1 MDNEKLPGFSTRAI
15 HAGEQDDA
23 HGNVPVSAPIHLS
36 SDYLFDG
43 VEHYADVLSGQRQG
57 YAYARFGSP
66 THTSLHQVIASL
78 EEAESA
84 FSFSSGMA
92 AMHTSLAA
100 MTKSGDH
107 LVADYGVYN
116 TTYSLIESFLP
127 RHGIRATFTEPEAAS
142 IAEAI
147 EPETRLVLIDSI
159 ATPSFRVADVAGIAQ
174 VCHARRIPLVV
185 DNTIATPYLLRPLD
199 FPGVQLVV
207 NSTSK
212 YIGGHSDLIG
222 GCVAGPMEL
231 VGRIAELSRQL
242 GTICGV
248 FEAWLTRRGVQTLAL
263 RMARQCTTALALA
276 RLLDERAEVSAVGY
290 AGLPGHRDH
299 ERAVSLFRGTGFGA
313 MLSFSLA
320 GGYDD
325 VVRFCHALRLARV
338 GSGFGGV
345 RTEVRHPATTSH
357 RFMTEQQRLRRGIDP
372 GLIRVSVGA
381 EDAADLL
388 CDFSDALD
396 RLRGRRDGRSAP

>member
-1 MDNEKLPGFSTRAI
+1 MDNEISLGFATRAI
-15 HAGEQDDA
+15 HAGEPDDA

-36 SDYLFDG
+36 ADYLFDG
-43 VEHYADVLSGQRQG
+43 VEHYADVLGGQRQG

-66 THTSLHQVIASL
+66 THASLHQVMTSL
-78 EEAESA
+78 EAAESA

-92 AMHTSLAA
+92 AIHTALAA
-100 MTKSGDH
+100 MAKSGDH
-107 LVADYGVYN
+107 IVADYGVYN
-116 TTYSLIESFLP
+116 TTYSLAESFLP
-127 RHGIRATFTEPEAAS
+127 RHGIHVTFAEPEAAA

-147 EPETRLVLIDSI
+147 EPETRLVFIDSI
-159 ATPSFRVADVAGIAQ
+159 ATPSFRVADVAGIAE
-174 VCHARRIPLVV
+174 VCHARGIPLVV

-222 GCVAGPMEL
+222 GCVAGPAEL
-231 VGRIAELSRQL
+231 VGRIGELSRQL

-248 FEAWLTRRGVQTLAL
+248 FEAWLTLRGVQTLAL

-276 RLLDERAEVSAVGY
+276 GLLNDRAEVSAVGY

-299 ERAVSLFRGTGFGA
+299 ERATRLFRGAGFGA

-325 VVRFCHALRLARV
+325 VVRFCHGLRLARV

-381 EDAADLL
+381 EDATDLL
-388 CDFSDALD
+388 GDFSGALD
-396 RLRGRRDGRSAP
+396 LLRGSRTVG

>member
-1 MDNEKLPGFSTRAI
+1 MDINKSLGFSTRAI
-15 HAGEQDDA
+15 HAGELGDA
-23 HGNVPVSAPIHLS
+23 NGNAPVSAPIHLS
-36 SDYLFDG
+36 ADYLFDG
-43 VEHYADVLSGQRQG
+43 VEHYADVLSRRRPG

-66 THTSLHQVIASL
+66 THTSLNQVMASL

-100 MTKSGDH
+100 LLKSGDH
-107 LVADYGVYN
+107 IVADYGVYN

-127 RHGIRATFTEPEAAS
+127 RYGIRATFTEPEAAS
-142 IAEAI
+142 IIEAI
-147 EPETRLVLIDSI
+147 EPGTRLVLIDSI
-159 ATPSFRVADVAGIAQ
+159 ATPSFRVADVDGIAQ
-174 VCHARRIPLVV
+174 VCRARGIPLVV

-199 FPGVQLVV
+199 IPGVQLVV

-222 GCVAGPMEL
+222 GCIAGSMEL

-248 FEAWLTRRGVQTLAL
+248 FEAWLTLRGVQTLAL

-276 RLLDERAEVSAVGY
+276 SLLNQRTEVSAVGY

-299 ERAVSLFRGTGFGA
+299 ERAARLFCGAGFGA
-313 MLSFSLA
+313 MLSLSLV

-325 VVRFCHALRLARV
+325 VVRFCHSLRLARV

-357 RFMTEQQRLRRGIDP
+357 RFLTEQQRLRRGIDP

-381 EDAADLL
+381 EDATDLL
-388 CDFSDALD
+388 SDFSDALD
-396 RLRGRRDGRSAP
+396 QLHASRSGR

>member
-1 MDNEKLPGFSTRAI
+1 MDNEKSLGFSTRAI
-15 HAGEQDDA
+15 HAGQPDDA
-23 HGNVPVSAPIHLS
+23 QGNVPVSPPIHLS
-36 SDYLFDG
+36 ADYLFDG
-43 VEHYADVLSGQRQG
+43 VEHYAEVLSGHQQG

-66 THTSLHQVIASL
+66 THTSLHQVVASL

-92 AMHTSLAA
+92 AIHTSLAA

-107 LVADYGVYN
+107 IVADYGVYN

-127 RHGIRATFTEPEAAS
+127 RHGIRATFTEPEATS

-159 ATPSFRVADVAGIAQ
+159 TTPSFRVADVAGVAQ
-174 VCHARRIPLVV
+174 VCAARGIPLVV
-185 DNTIATPYLLRPLD
+185 DNTIATAYLLRPLD

-212 YIGGHSDLIG
+212 YMGGHSDLIG
-222 GCVAGPMEL
+222 GCVAGSTEL
-231 VGRIAELSRQL
+231 VRRIGELSRQL
-242 GTICGV
+242 GSIGGV
-248 FEAWLTRRGVQTLAL
+248 FEAWLTLRGIQTLAL

-276 RLLDERAEVSAVGY
+276 RLLNDRAEVSGVGY

-299 ERAVSLFRGTGFGA
+299 ERAVRLFGGAGFGA

-320 GGYDD
+320 EGYDD
-325 VVRFCHALRLARV
+325 AVGFCRALRLARV

-357 RFMTEQQRLRRGIDP
+357 KFLTERQRLDRGIGP
-372 GLIRVSVGA
+372 GLIRVAVGA

-396 RLRGRRDGRSAP
+396 RLHGSNAGG